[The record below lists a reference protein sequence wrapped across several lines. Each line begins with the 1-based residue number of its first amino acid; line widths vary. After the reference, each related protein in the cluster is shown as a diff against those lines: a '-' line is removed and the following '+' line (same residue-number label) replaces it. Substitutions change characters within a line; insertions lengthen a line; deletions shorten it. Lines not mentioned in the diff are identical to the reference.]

1 MHVTTESP
9 RRVDFIYNLD
19 QPWFSQ
25 NGPFTGLRGYR
36 SYEFEGQRIL
46 VVNLEH
52 RVFSQFNVW
61 FLKLGTSYFFDSGVV
76 WGQGEGFGGQRFHS
90 DAGIGIQIEGGK
102 NLGNSVFRVDL
113 AYNVDRRGIAIVFS
127 TDRIFRAFSSM
138 EFVSPIPGAEQEQ
151 PSR

>member
-1 MHVTTESP
+1 M
-9 RRVDFIYNLD
+9 
-19 QPWFSQ
+19 
-25 NGPFTGLRGYR
+25 
-36 SYEFEGQRIL
+36 L

-90 DAGIGIQIEGGK
+90 DAGIGIQVESGK

-113 AYNVDRRGIAIVFS
+113 AYNMDRRGVCPPDTRRRAGTAFALKQALKRQKPLPILPAGVFVLREL
-127 TDRIFRAFSSM
+127 DVRLEIERQALLQFLPVCLVPLIFLFAAWAA
-138 EFVSPIPGAEQEQ
+138 V
-151 PSR
+151 